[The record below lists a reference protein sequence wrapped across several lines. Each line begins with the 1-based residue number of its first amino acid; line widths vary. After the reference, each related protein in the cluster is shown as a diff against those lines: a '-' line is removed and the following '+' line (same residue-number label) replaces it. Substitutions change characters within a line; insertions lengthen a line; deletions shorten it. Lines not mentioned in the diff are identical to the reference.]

1 MKERSAHVKSSRRSL
16 VVAGLLAS
24 VLLCGVAT
32 SHAAGRRTPQQIAQ
46 EIQAVGQELAPLFAS
61 PQDLFDARKREAAA
75 PKAIPTLRKMVALV
89 EELQATRPVG
99 AAEGQERAQLLAL
112 LSALGD
118 KDADETL
125 KKMASSPL
133 APEAAAGRSAQL
145 VSRWMRS
152 DADAAVQQK
161 IVDDLQSLAK
171 QYPTQDAVT
180 AAAVM
185 LAGTARPEAK
195 AIRQRVRGI
204 VATDLKTPKA
214 TAVVQQ
220 IDQTEAKLEAAG
232 KLKGMEG
239 KPLTVEA
246 MSAAGSPLSTAD
258 FKGKVV
264 LVDFWATWCKPC
276 REELPRLKS
285 TYAKYHDQGL
295 EVVGVSCDNDAA
307 ELRKFL
313 AENKDMPWPQL
324 FDAAKP
330 GWHPVALQYG
340 INAIPRMFLIDR
352 KGVLRSVDARETY
365 ETMIPQLLAE
375 RAR

>member
-1 MKERSAHVKSSRRSL
+1 VTLGL
-16 VVAGLLAS
+16 VLIAS
-24 VLLCGVAT
+24 IGFTAT
-32 SHAAGRRTPQQIAQ
+32 SVGAAGKRTPQQIAE
-46 EIQAVGQELAPLFAS
+46 EIQSVGQQLAPLFAS

-99 AAEGQERAQLLAL
+99 TAEGQERAQLLAL

-118 KDADETL
+118 KDAAETL
-125 KKMASSPL
+125 KKMGESPN
-133 APEAAAGRSAQL
+133 PSEAATGRSAQI
-145 VSRWMRS
+145 VARWMRS

-185 LAGTARPEAK
+185 LAGTAKPEAK
-195 AIRQRVRGI
+195 DLRQRVRTV
-204 VATDLKTPKA
+204 VAETLKTPKA
-214 TAVVQQ
+214 AAVVQQ
-220 IDQTEAKLEAAG
+220 LDRDEAKFAVAA
-232 KLKGMEG
+232 KLKALEG
-239 KPLTVEA
+239 KPLAIEA
-246 MSAAGSPLSTAD
+246 VSFAGSRLSTAD

-276 REELPRLKS
+276 REELPKLKQA
-285 TYAKYHDQGL
+285 YAKYHAQGF

-307 ELRKFL
+307 DLTKFL
-313 AENKDMPWPQL
+313 AQNKDMPWPQL

-330 GWHPVALQYG
+330 GWHPVAEQYG

-352 KGVLRSVDARETY
+352 KGVLRSADARETY
-365 ETMIPQLLAE
+365 ETLIPQLLGEPAQ
-375 RAR
+375 